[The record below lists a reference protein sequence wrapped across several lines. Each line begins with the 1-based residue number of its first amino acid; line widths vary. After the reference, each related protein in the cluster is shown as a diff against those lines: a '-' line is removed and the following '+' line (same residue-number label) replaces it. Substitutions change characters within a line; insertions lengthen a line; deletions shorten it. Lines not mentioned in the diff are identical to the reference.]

1 MISIL
6 GHYVNKPV
14 LVSIP
19 PLFADGQPRAC
30 KLIGIEPG
38 GLWLESE
45 DLTKLA
51 FPNADRRSAAKIF
64 VPFTQI
70 AYLVEGTTTPPV
82 PPASNHS
89 TSTPTASPKPAR
101 KAPATPPAKKRR

>member
-19 PLFADGQPRAC
+19 PLFADGQLRAC
-30 KLIGIEPG
+30 RLIGVESG

-45 DLTKLA
+45 DFTKLA
-51 FPNADRRSAAKIF
+51 FPNADRSAAKVF

-70 AYLVEGTTTPPV
+70 AYLVEGTTAPPV
-82 PPASNHS
+82 PLASK
-89 TSTPTASPKPAR
+89 PTG
-101 KAPATPPAKKRR
+101 KAPAVSPAKKRR